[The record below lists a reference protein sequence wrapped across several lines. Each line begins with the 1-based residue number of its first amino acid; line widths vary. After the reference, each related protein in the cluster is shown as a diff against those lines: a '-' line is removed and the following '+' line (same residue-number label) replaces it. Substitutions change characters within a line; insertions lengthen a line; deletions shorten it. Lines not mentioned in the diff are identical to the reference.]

1 MKHLIE
7 TTDLSSLPI
16 AKYDRL
22 ILDSTT
28 NEIVYR
34 GVKYEIIP
42 DEYIYNEADNK
53 YYQKLVAYSEPIKI
67 NSTVDLNSEWVSDTE
82 DSNYTY
88 FKSNSNVG
96 VDNSYSQCKVTWS
109 NLTSITFKYMSSSE
123 ICCDYLCVGKLDGEK
138 FTARPSDG
146 SSNVYLSTK
155 GKTSGEYYEFTIK
168 CDEGE
173 HHIWFCY
180 RKDSSGNEGED
191 RGFIGVPKSVVSV
204 LDIKQGSELPMEYK
218 YGGVSAE
225 GGKTYDIN
233 YNSVTLPNGTDI
245 VPSYEDYTKTEKAIN
260 TEYVDLG
267 LESRTLWA
275 KCNIGATSE
284 TDYGVYFQWGDISGI
299 SGSLLGKY
307 SDKNYSWASYKYC
320 NGTANTLTK
329 YNTSTSYGENPD
341 SITTLEPVDDAA
353 TQIMGGNWR
362 MPTATEYLTL
372 RNETLWVWC
381 PGGNVGIKK
390 TDESGNESIEYI
402 AYPMGYFVFKTESD
416 KDKKQMGTFTTDEN
430 NNLTGYTA
438 TSGTVYYPG
447 AHEVTEGDV
456 TSIADGDIHIF
467 FPASGV
473 ATGTGVSV
481 RGSYGRYWS
490 SSLPPSDSYYGLD
503 LYFGSGY
510 INPQGSSSRYYGF
523 CVRSVLENLS

>member
-1 MKHLIE
+1 MKHLIVTE
-7 TTDLSSLPI
+7 DINSLGF
-16 AKYDRL
+16 AEYDRV
-22 ILDSTT
+22 ILDSIT
-28 NEIVYR
+28 NEIIYR
-34 GVKYEIIP
+34 GGVKYEIIP
-42 DEYIYNEADNK
+42 DEYIYNETDNK
-53 YYQKLVAYSEPIKI
+53 YYQKLVAYGEPIEI
-67 NSTVDLNSEWVSDTE
+67 NDIDLNSEWVEDTE
-82 DSNYTY
+82 DSNYKY
-88 FKSNSNVG
+88 FKSNSNVS

-123 ICCDYLCVGKLDGEK
+123 IGFDYLCVGNLDGEK
-138 FTARPSDG
+138 FTSQPSAG

-155 GKTSGEYYEFTIK
+155 GKKSGTYYEFTIE
-168 CDEGE
+168 CDKGE

-180 RKDSSGNEGED
+180 QKDRSGNKGED

-218 YGGVSAE
+218 SGGVSAE

-233 YNSVTLPNGTDI
+233 CKSVILPNGSYI
-245 VPSYEDYTKTEKAIN
+245 VTSYEDYTKTEKAIN

-267 LESRTLWA
+267 LESGTLWA

-284 TDYGVYFQWGDISGI
+284 TDYGIYFQWGETNGI

-307 SDKNYSWASYKYC
+307 SDENYTWASYTHC
-320 NGTANTLTK
+320 NGTENTLTK

-341 SITTLEPVDDAA
+341 NITTLEPVDDAA

-362 MPTATEYLTL
+362 MPTAAEYLTL
-372 RNETLWVWC
+372 YKETLWVWC

-390 TDESGNESIEYI
+390 TDERGNESIEYI
-402 AYPMGYFVFKTESD
+402 KYPTGYFVFKTNS
-416 KDKKQMGTFTTDEN
+416 DKKQMGTFTTDEN

-447 AHEVTEGDV
+447 AHEVKEGNI
-456 TSIADGDIHIF
+456 TSIADGDTHIF
-467 FPASGV
+467 FPASGR
-473 ATGTGVSV
+473 ANGTGVYD
-481 RGSYGRYWS
+481 RGSNGNYWS
-490 SSLPPSDSYYGLD
+490 SSLHPSYSNFGLY
-503 LYFGSGY
+503 LYFGSGN
-510 INPQGSSSRYYGF
+510 ISPQNYFNGRYNGF

>member
-1 MKHLIE
+1 MGYGK
-7 TTDLSSLPI
+7 
-16 AKYDRL
+16 
-22 ILDSTT
+22 
-28 NEIVYR
+28 
-34 GVKYEIIP
+34 
-42 DEYIYNEADNK
+42 
-53 YYQKLVAYSEPIKI
+53 PIKI

-96 VDNSYSQCKVTWS
+96 VDSSYSQCKVTWS

-123 ICCDYLCVGKLDGEK
+123 MDCDYLCVGHLDGEK
-138 FTARPSDG
+138 FTSQPSDG
-146 SSNVYLSTK
+146 NSNVYLSTK
-155 GKTSGEYYEFTIK
+155 DKESRTYYEFTIE
-168 CDEGE
+168 CDKGE

-180 RKDSSGNEGED
+180 QKDRSGNKGED
-191 RGFIGVPKSVVSV
+191 RGFIGVPKSVRTV
-204 LDIKQGSELPMEYK
+204 LDVKQGSELPMEYK
-218 YGGVSAE
+218 SGGVSAE
-225 GGKTYDIN
+225 GGKTYDIYVN
-233 YNSVTLPNGTDI
+233 NVTVPNGSIVTDYKN
-245 VPSYEDYTKTEKAIN
+245 VEKTEKAIN

-267 LESRTLWA
+267 LKSGTLWA

-284 TDYGVYFQWGDISGI
+284 TDYGIFFQWGETSGI

-307 SDKNYSWASYKYC
+307 SDENYTWASYTHC
-320 NGTANTLTK
+320 NGTENTLTK

-341 SITTLEPVDDAA
+341 NITTLKPVDDAA

-362 MPTATEYLTL
+362 MPTAAEYQTL

-402 AYPMGYFVFKTESD
+402 AYPTGYFVFKTNS
-416 KDKKQMGTFTTDEN
+416 DKKQMGTFTTDEN

-447 AHEVTEGDV
+447 AHEVTEGNI
-456 TSIADGDIHIF
+456 TSIADGDTHIF
-467 FPASGV
+467 FSASGY
-473 ATGTGVSV
+473 ANGTGVRL
-481 RGSYGRYWS
+481 RGSRGYYWS
-490 SSLPPSDSYYGLD
+490 SSLPPSYSSNGLY
-503 LYFGSGY
+503 LYFGSGR
-510 INPQGSSSRYYGF
+510 IGPQNSYNRFLGF